1 MLAVDRGAFAENAAY
16 KDSPQLIGFGVTI
29 SAPHMHAMCLEVLAC
44 AGRGPCPIV
53 SRRPLRRVWRARAWQ
68 VAIMQELG
76 SIMQMAAT
84 MQQQQ
89 PQPPGLAAHVAP

>member
-1 MLAVDRGAFAENAAY
+1 
-16 KDSPQLIGFGVTI
+16 
-29 SAPHMHAMCLEVLAC
+29 MCLEVLAC
-44 AGRGPCPIV
+44 AGPCPIV

-89 PQPPGLAAHVAP
+89 PQPQPAGLAAHVAP